1 VVQPGGAPTSVCVL
15 SELFS
20 CYLFSRD
27 MDLGKVFGYSG
38 SLRTQD
44 TPVCSKTLISF
55 LVLFLTF

>member
-1 VVQPGGAPTSVCVL
+1 MCVCVL

-20 CYLFSRD
+20 CYPFIRD

-38 SLRTQD
+38 VLSTQD
-44 TPVCSKTLISF
+44 TSVCLKTLISL